1 MLSLL
6 FGRMKRG
13 GNLFCSG
20 VENVELCMFP
30 SLFYFLACMFEVFK
44 KVLQEVK
51 MIKTRNSSR
60 DRDSKGRFEKFCG
73 AIIHDN
79 NESEYQLKLIG
90 NKVKNEIKSYIFQNN
105 IVKKHTLYICTKCI
119 EKVQCLILKKYRC
132 KC

>member
-1 MLSLL
+1 
-6 FGRMKRG
+6 
-13 GNLFCSG
+13 
-20 VENVELCMFP
+20 
-30 SLFYFLACMFEVFK
+30 
-44 KVLQEVK
+44 

-79 NESEYQLKLIG
+79 NESEYQLKLKG

-119 EKVQCLILKKYRC
+119 EKVQCLILKNTDVNAGISCTTSISFQKKLDNVEEWKRRHPLMQPSMQIT
-132 KC
+132 